1 MRCWTQRNSVEHKRR
16 DFPPRGFTSILDD
29 DDLNN
34 GDDDDHGN
42 DDDDDLD
49 NDDDDDLNNGDD
61 DDGVEI
67 NSAWHKLT
75 FVPCHFSRPPMLML
89 FPV

>member
-1 MRCWTQRNSVEHKRR
+1 MSKKRCWTQRNSVEHRRR

-34 GDDDDHGN
+34 
-42 DDDDDLD
+42 
-49 NDDDDDLNNGDD
+49 D
-61 DDGVEI
+61 DDGGVKI
-67 NSAWHKLT
+67 NLAWHKLT
-75 FVPCHFSRPPMLML
+75 LVPCHFSRPPMLTL

>member
-1 MRCWTQRNSVEHKRR
+1 MSKTRCWTPRNSVEHKRR

-34 GDDDDHGN
+34 GDDDDGAK
-42 DDDDDLD
+42 
-49 NDDDDDLNNGDD
+49 
-61 DDGVEI
+61 I

-75 FVPCHFSRPPMLML
+75 FVPCHFSRPPMLIL